1 MISDSST
8 SLLAAHD
15 PPAVRVINPDG
26 RSSFLLIGDH
36 AGNAIPAALG
46 TLGLGEV
53 DLARHIAWDIGVAA
67 LGLRLADALDAVFIR
82 QSYSRLVID
91 CNRDPESAEAIPA
104 ISDGTVIPGNAGL
117 SDADRAGR
125 IAAIHAP
132 YQAAIG
138 EEIARREREGHET
151 LLVSLHSFT
160 PSMGGVDR
168 PWQIGILHDKG
179 RTDLAKAMLGHLQ
192 QRGDLIVGDNE
203 PYVMDATDH
212 TVPRHA
218 SAHAL
223 NYAEIEIRQ
232 DLLVTAEQQA
242 SWSRILATTLQAVTR

>member
-1 MISDSST
+1 MISDPST

-46 TLGLGEV
+46 TLGLGPA
-53 DLARHIAWDIGVAA
+53 DLSRHIAWDIGIGA
-67 LGLRLADALDAVFIR
+67 LGALLAAELDAVFVR

-91 CNRDPESAEAIPA
+91 CNRDPASAEAVPDV
-104 ISDGTVIPGNAGL
+104 SDGTVIPGNAG
-117 SDADRAGR
+117 SGDAERAAR
-125 IAAIHAP
+125 IDAIHAP

-138 EEIARREREGHET
+138 AEIARRESEGRET
-151 LLVSLHSFT
+151 RIVSLHSFT
-160 PSMGGVDR
+160 PSMGGVGR
-168 PWQIGILHDKG
+168 PWQIGILHDTG
-179 RTDLAKAMLGHLQ
+179 RTDLAQAMLGHLR
-192 QRGDLIVGDNE
+192 QRGDLIVGDNQ

-218 SAHAL
+218 L
-223 NYAEIEIRQ
+223 PNGLDYAEIEIRQ
-232 DLLVTAEQQA
+232 DLLVSAEQQEN
-242 SWSRILATTLQAVTR
+242 WSRILAATLRAVTG

>member
-1 MISDSST
+1 MLEGRLDQVGTGRRTAQLGAAIGREFSYALIRSVTDDADEKLHHDLT
-8 SLLAAHD
+8 SLSQSELD
-15 PPAVRVINPDG
+15 Q
-26 RSSFLLIGDH
+26 
-36 AGNAIPAALG
+36 
-46 TLGLGEV
+46 
-53 DLARHIAWDIGVAA
+53 HIAWDIGIAGVAA
-67 LGLRLADALDAVFIR
+67 ILSRNLDAPCAMAN
-82 QSYSRLVID
+82 YSRLVID
-91 CNRDPESAEAIPA
+91 CNRDPESVEAIPA
-104 ISDGTVIPGNAGL
+104 ISDATVIPGNAGL

-138 EEIARREREGHET
+138 EEIARREFAGRET

-179 RTDLAKAMLGHLQ
+179 RIDLAKAMLGHLQ